1 MLDTSEPK
9 VKDMPSVARQ
19 VFKGTQSVK
28 VINVVITHRRCS
40 AGMAT
45 AMIAG

>member
-1 MLDTSEPK
+1 MLVTSEPK
-9 VKDMPSVARQ
+9 VKDTPSVARQ

-28 VINVVITHRRCS
+28 VINVLITNRRCS

-45 AMIAG
+45 AIIDV

>member
-9 VKDMPSVARQ
+9 VKDAVGRSAGL
-19 VFKGTQSVK
+19 KGTQSVK
-28 VINVVITHRRCS
+28 VINVLITNRRCS

-45 AMIAG
+45 AIIDV